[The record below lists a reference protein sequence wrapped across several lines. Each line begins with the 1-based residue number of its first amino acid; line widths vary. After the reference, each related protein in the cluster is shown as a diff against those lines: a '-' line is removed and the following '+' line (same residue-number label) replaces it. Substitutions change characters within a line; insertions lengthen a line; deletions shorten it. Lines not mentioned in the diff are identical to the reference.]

1 MRVLPKYGKY
11 LLHFKVNENVW
22 IMEYLGPDKEKTDV
36 AAPCVISNVSYSRTI
51 YVTEL
56 VATDP
61 ISAFTRGANAM
72 IDYIEELIND
82 SK

>member
-1 MRVLPKYGKY
+1 MRILPKYGKY
-11 LLHFKVNENVW
+11 LLHYKAKEGIW
-22 IMEYLGPDKEKTDV
+22 IMEYIGPDKDKTDM
-36 AAPCVISNVSYSRTI
+36 AGPCVISNVPYSNSI

-72 IDYIEELIND
+72 IDYIEELMNED
-82 SK
+82 S